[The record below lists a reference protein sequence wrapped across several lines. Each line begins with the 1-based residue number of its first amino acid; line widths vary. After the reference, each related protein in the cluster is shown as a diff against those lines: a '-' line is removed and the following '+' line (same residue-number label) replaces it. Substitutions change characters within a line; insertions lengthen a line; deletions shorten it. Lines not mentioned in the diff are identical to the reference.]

1 MQWGYVTVA
10 PCGRAKGRIGR
21 CATKSTGASVDIG
34 TMQGVVSVT
43 IYHDMATGK
52 DMFRVDLH
60 EHGGKKG
67 AMAGK
72 YVKAL
77 AFGPLDRKGKKNVK
91 NTGRKGTKRGKLHLR
106 TAEETIAD
114 DTDFLLHTIA
124 GR

>member
-21 CATKSTGASVDIG
+21 CATKSTGAEVLIG
-34 TMQGVVSVT
+34 TRQGVIKVVIS
-43 IYHDMATGK
+43 HNMLSGQ
-52 DMFRVDLH
+52 DMFIVDLH
-60 EHGGKKG
+60 KHGGKKG
-67 AMAGK
+67 AMAGAF
-72 YVKAL
+72 VKTLSYGAL
-77 AFGPLDRKGKKNVK
+77 EGRRKNVK